1 MAFRNAGTWGIV
13 TVLFVLLA
21 LAVAFSVIGW
31 QTAGVGPAQV
41 SNSGFIAMALGVI
54 ATLALGIGLMA
65 VMFHGNRR
73 GH

>member
-41 SNSGFIAMALGVI
+41 SNSGFIAMALG
-54 ATLALGIGLMA
+54 IGLMA
-65 VMFHGNRR
+65 LMFHGNRR

>member
-1 MAFRNAGTWGIV
+1 MAFRNARTWGIV
-13 TVLFVLLA
+13 TTLFVLLA

-31 QTAGVGPAQV
+31 QTAGVGPAHL

-65 VMFHGNRR
+65 LMFHGNRR
-73 GH
+73 DR